1 MNKLIPTLS
10 LSALVL
16 SGCATVATI
25 GASKDS
31 ASTTYTEHDQIR
43 YLAQTKDQKGLL
55 LLGDKY
61 SYTITDDAGTSVAGL
76 NTIAQTLD
84 PRYLHAKPVQVS
96 LSKSRSHRVAFV
108 FEYDKQGLAPSQSE
122 TAILARHCTQAS
134 VGRYNCQLAFNARLH
149 PKQNPTPQMTP
160 LKGNYPIHLSS
171 KDGKMPV
178 AYLALMPVALAFDVV
193 TFPFQ
198 LLLFN
203 AFENSK

>member
-1 MNKLIPTLS
+1 MKKVIA
-10 LSALVL
+10 LSALSALIL

-31 ASTTYTEHDQIR
+31 TYTEYDQIR
-43 YLAQTKDQKGLL
+43 YLAQTHDQKELL

-61 SYTITDDAGTSVAGL
+61 SYTITDSNGGSVAGL

-108 FEYDKQGLAPSQSE
+108 FEYDKQGLTPSQSE
-122 TAILARHCTQAS
+122 TAVLARHCTQVSAS
-134 VGRYNCQLAFNARLH
+134 RYNCQLAFNASLH
-149 PKQNPTPQMTP
+149 PKQNPTSQMTA
-160 LKGNYPIHLSS
+160 LKGNYPIHLVG
-171 KDGKMPV
+171 KDGNGSV
-178 AYLALMPVALAFDVV
+178 AYLALTPVALAFDVV

-198 LLLFN
+198 MLLFN
-203 AFENSK
+203 AFKDSK